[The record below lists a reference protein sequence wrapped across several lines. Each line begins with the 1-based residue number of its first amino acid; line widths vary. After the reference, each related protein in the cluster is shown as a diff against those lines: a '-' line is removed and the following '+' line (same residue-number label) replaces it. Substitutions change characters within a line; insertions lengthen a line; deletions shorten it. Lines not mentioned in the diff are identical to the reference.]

1 MPLTLVLGP
10 ANSAKAGEVLGT
22 FGAARRRGALLV
34 VPTMRDAEVYS
45 RELAA
50 EGAILGGSVVTFSGL
65 AREIA
70 RRVGYTQTIV
80 SELQRLRLLRRAL
93 ARTELVTLAESAGAP
108 GFAAAALD
116 LIAEL
121 ERSLISSQRFAQAL
135 RAWADGQEPLK
146 LYGREIAAIYGNY
159 VRQLERLGRVDAELY
174 AWRAI
179 DALRADP
186 GRWGATPVFFYGFD
200 DLTPLERDSIETL
213 SRVSGAAVTV
223 SLTYEPGRV
232 ALAAR
237 AEVVEELRALA
248 ERVLELPA
256 VDQYYEHRVLHMLE
270 RQLFEAAE
278 DRPDPGQAVRL
289 LESGG
294 ERAEV
299 ELVAAEVLELLRAGL
314 PPEEIA
320 VVYRSLAGSAALVA
334 RVFDEFGIPVA
345 VEREIPFGHTPLG
358 RGVLAMARC
367 SLLPEQE
374 ASALELISY
383 LRTPGVLKRIELAD
397 RLEATVLRAGLQTA
411 AEARDLCQL
420 RLGELDALRSASA
433 PARELERQAR
443 RLLGLP
449 HRGQA
454 ALLDRDER
462 LDASAVAVLV
472 RSLAELEEL
481 GEAPS
486 GTELV
491 QLLEELMVPV
501 GGRGGAGRGGAV
513 LVAEPLQIR
522 ARRFRAVLVCGLQEG
537 SFPAPGAPD
546 PFLSDERRREL
557 NAASGLRLRA
567 REDALARERYLFY
580 SVVSRARERL
590 VLSWRSSDE
599 EGNIELASPFIADV
613 AELLAPEWFERRRR
627 RLLADVVFDPSEAPT
642 ERERARA
649 AAAASG
655 SAPLEPAAAAGGS
668 APREPAATQ
677 ALSETAL
684 SRIRHSEILSAGALE
699 AYADCPVKWLVER
712 ELQPGL
718 LGPEPAP
725 IVRGSFIHDLLE
737 KLLSR
742 LERAVTPE
750 SLPEAERIL
759 DELLR
764 SEESPLAPGR
774 PASVRSAA
782 LRSVQ
787 ADLRRYLAHEART
800 GSGWIPDA
808 LELRFGFDEEP
819 LPALELRDDVR
830 LRGMIDRL
838 DVDGSGGAIVR
849 DYKSGG
855 VRAEYSSAR
864 WSEDRQ
870 LQVPLY
876 MLAVRELL
884 GLEPLAGFYQPL
896 GGDDLRARG
905 AFQDGA
911 RVGSGVVT
919 TDARSRSELDEAL
932 EDARSRAVAL
942 AARLRAGELT
952 PCPETCS
959 RDGCAYPGICRSS

>member
-10 ANSAKAGEVLGT
+10 ANSAKAGEVLGA

-50 EGAILGGSVVTFSGL
+50 EGAILGGSVLTFSGL

-70 RRVGYTQTIV
+70 RRVGYTQTV
-80 SELQRLRLLRRAL
+80 ASDLQRQRLLRRAL
-93 ARTELVTLAESAGAP
+93 ARTELLTLAESASAP
-108 GFAAAALD
+108 GFAAAALE

-121 ERSLISSQRFAQAL
+121 ERSLISSERFAQAL
-135 RAWADGQEPLK
+135 RAWADGDEWRSR
-146 LYGREIAAIYGNY
+146 YGREIASIYGNY
-159 VRQLERLGRVDAELY
+159 VRRLERLGRVDAELY

-179 DALRADP
+179 DALRAEP

-223 SLTYEPGRV
+223 SLTYEAGRI

-256 VDQYYEHRVLHMLE
+256 LDRYYEHGVLHMVE
-270 RQLFEAAE
+270 RRLFERAE
-278 DRPDPGQAVRL
+278 DRPDPRQAVGL

-299 ELVAAEVLELLRAGL
+299 ELIAAEVLELLRAGV
-314 PPEEIA
+314 PAEEIA

-345 VEREIPFGHTPLG
+345 VERETPFGHTSLG

-367 SLLPEQE
+367 SLLPEDE
-374 ASALELISY
+374 SSALELISY

-397 RLEATVLRAGLQTA
+397 LVEATVLREGLRTA
-411 AEARDLCQL
+411 AEARDRCKL
-420 RLGELDALRSASA
+420 RLGELDALRSAGV
-433 PARELERQAR
+433 PTRDLERQAR

-449 HRGQA
+449 HRGEA

-462 LDASAVAVLV
+462 LDAAAVAVLV

-481 GEAPS
+481 GETPA
-486 GTELV
+486 GTDLV
-491 QLLEELMVPV
+491 QLLEELMVSA
-501 GGRGGAGRGGAV
+501 GRHGGAGQSGAV

-522 ARRFRAVLVCGLQEG
+522 ARRFRAVFVCGLQEG

-580 SVVSRARERL
+580 SCVSRATERL

-642 ERERARA
+642 ERERSRAQA
-649 AAAASG
+649 AAG
-655 SAPLEPAAAAGGS
+655 DPAPLEPAA
-668 APREPAATQ
+668 PQ
-677 ALSETAL
+677 VLSETAL

-699 AYADCPVKWLVER
+699 AYAGCPVKWLVER
-712 ELQPGL
+712 ELQPAL
-718 LGPEPAP
+718 LGPDAEPM
-725 IVRGSFIHDLLE
+725 IRGSFIHDLLE
-737 KLLSR
+737 QLLSR
-742 LERAVTPE
+742 LGRAVTPE

-774 PASVRSAA
+774 PASVRLAA

-787 ADLRRYLAHEART
+787 ADVRRYLGHEART
-800 GSGWIPDA
+800 GPGWDPDA
-808 LELRFGFDEEP
+808 LELRFGFGEEDS
-819 LPALELRDDVR
+819 LPALELDEDVR

-838 DVDGSGGAIVR
+838 DVDRSGGAIVR
-849 DYKSGG
+849 DYKSGRS
-855 VRAEYSSAR
+855 RAEYSSAR

-876 MLAVRELL
+876 MVAVRELL
-884 GLEPLAGFYQPL
+884 GLQPFAGLYQPL

-905 AFQDGA
+905 AFLNDA
-911 RVGSGVVT
+911 PVGSGVVT
-919 TDARSRSELDEAL
+919 TDARSRPELDEAL

-959 RDGCAYPGICRSS
+959 RDGCSYPGICRSS